1 MGILNYVTKNRARYL
16 LREGQFVVGRIAFV
30 VVEEIVKFWECWK
43 SSGLMRNIVVFGFLC
58 FGVLPSSLAVF
69 CLVACLDW
77 KLPVPF
83 QQTLLRILPF
93 VDKYT
98 GIMLCY
104 NTDQCI
110 LLSIYT
116 DQLLLQ
122 CSVSLLGDVWNRC
135 CCYVASCYQRELLE
149 LLCSHIFEQLGLIML
164 LLYSVLSLCEW
175 CVWVTFLRNN
185 IHYCGKFWLF
195 KTNFITWTAFPFFK
209 TNCAVYL

>member
-1 MGILNYVTKNRARYL
+1 M
-16 LREGQFVVGRIAFV
+16 VGRIAFV
-30 VVEEIVKFWECWK
+30 VVEEIVKFWERWK

-58 FGVLPSSLAVF
+58 FGVLPSGLAVF

-93 VDKYT
+93 VYKYT

-110 LLSIYT
+110 LLSVYT

-135 CCYVASCYQRELLE
+135 CCYVASCYQRELTRVAGTA
-149 LLCSHIFEQLGLIML
+149 LLAYIWTVGTDNVIVVFRSVALWVMCLGYVSSKQHSL
-164 LLYSVLSLCEW
+164 LWKVL
-175 CVWVTFLRNN
+175 TF
-185 IHYCGKFWLF
+185 
-195 KTNFITWTAFPFFK
+195 
-209 TNCAVYL
+209 